1 MAQGLIFGSFVI
13 EGMPELLQDIERYGE
28 EIRFKV
34 SAELRATAQQ
44 VVREAKRRAPSN
56 MGALRRGIN
65 FKTHDDLNYEII
77 SSADYSAFVEW
88 GTKKKVIVPVELANF
103 AQQFHGIKRLQG
115 GTLGFRQAIYEW
127 CRKKGIE
134 KKFWYFIFISIAK
147 RGIRAQPFFFP
158 VILAEGEHA
167 KRRIEYILNTAA

>member
-13 EGMPELLQDIERYGE
+13 EGMPELLQDIQRFGE
-28 EIRFKV
+28 EVRFKV
-34 SAELRATAQQ
+34 SAELRATADKI
-44 VVREAKRRAPSN
+44 VRDAKRKAPVN
-56 MGALRRGIN
+56 MGALRRGITW
-65 FKTHDDLNYEII
+65 KSHDDLNYEII

-88 GTKKKVIVPVELANF
+88 GTKKQVSVPTDLANF

-134 KKFWYFIFISIAK
+134 KKYWYFIFISIAK

-158 VILAEGEHA
+158 VILTEGAHA
-167 KRRIEYILNTAA
+167 KRRIEYLLNNAA